1 MPAKFEPNWR
11 DWALSDRFKSVLF
24 VITVRLLIK
33 PSSETAFMRGNPLFL
48 LSSAVADWYFFSKA
62 LCKIVISSLNLS
74 PIYCE
79 AFFLFRVFK
88 IPEPLSHIAK
98 QTLSDSYRIPIIQ
111 FLCPV
116 CLFACSIEFGQIS
129 WMIL

>member
-48 LSSAVADWYFFSKA
+48 LSSAVADWY
-62 LCKIVISSLNLS
+62 LGEGDYDMN
-74 PIYCE
+74 E
-79 AFFLFRVFK
+79 
-88 IPEPLSHIAK
+88 
-98 QTLSDSYRIPIIQ
+98 RIEI
-111 FLCPV
+111 FVNDLKN
-116 CLFACSIEFGQIS
+116 F
-129 WMIL
+129 